1 MNVLIAG
8 GGTGGHLIPALAL
21 AEALRD
27 ARQDVD
33 PVLVGA
39 VRGIEAQLLERY
51 PYRYHLLP
59 LEPLYR
65 RAWWRNARWP
75 LVLGRVWPAIGRL
88 LDAER
93 PALVIGTG
101 GYAAGPVVWR
111 AQWRGIPTALQEQN
125 AFPGFTT
132 RLLAR
137 GARQVHL
144 GFPEARERIAI
155 GNRTE
160 VFAFGNPIR
169 PPQPGDRDAAREELG
184 LDSPRPC
191 VLLFGGSQGARALNE
206 ALAGALEAGALRG
219 VNVLWGTGAAHV
231 AGLSHYNFPG
241 RVVVR
246 GFFDPI
252 APAYRAADLVV
263 CRAGAMTVAEL
274 CAWGK
279 PSILVPLRTAA
290 ADHQTYNARA
300 LAEAGAAVH
309 LPERELNPRALARA
323 IADLFDSRTKLDA
336 LASRALERGRPDAA
350 RAIVSRIL
358 TLADSNP

>member
-1 MNVLIAG
+1 MRVLIAG
-8 GGTGGHLIPALAL
+8 GGTGGHLMPALAL
-21 AEALRD
+21 AEALKATRSD
-27 ARQDVD
+27 IE

-39 VRGIEAQLLERY
+39 TRGIEAQLLPRY
-51 PYRYHLLP
+51 PYRHHLLP

-65 RAWWRNARWP
+65 RVWWRNARWP
-75 LVLGRVWPAIGRL
+75 IVLARVWPAIGRL
-88 LDAER
+88 LDAEA
-93 PALVIGTG
+93 PAIVIGTG

-111 AQWRGIPTALQEQN
+111 AQRRGIPTALQEQN
-125 AFPGFTT
+125 AFPGITT
-132 RLLAR
+132 RRLAR

-144 GFPEARERIAI
+144 GFPEARAQIAI
-155 GNRTE
+155 GSHTE

-169 PPQPGDRDAAREELG
+169 PPVPGDRDAARKELG

-191 VLLFGGSQGARALNE
+191 VLVFGGSQGARALNE
-206 ALAGALEAGALRG
+206 ALAGALDDGALRG
-219 VNVLWGTGAAHV
+219 MNVLWGTGTAHA
-231 AGLSHYNFPG
+231 AGLARYEFPG

-279 PSILVPLRTAA
+279 PSILVPLPTAA
-290 ADHQTYNARA
+290 ADHQTYNACA
-300 LAEAGAAVH
+300 LGEAGAAVH
-309 LPERELNPRALARA
+309 LPERDMTPRSLART
-323 IADLFDSRTKLDA
+323 ITDLLDDQTKLDA
-336 LASRALERGRPDAA
+336 LATRALERGRPDAA

-358 TLADSNP
+358 TLADSKA